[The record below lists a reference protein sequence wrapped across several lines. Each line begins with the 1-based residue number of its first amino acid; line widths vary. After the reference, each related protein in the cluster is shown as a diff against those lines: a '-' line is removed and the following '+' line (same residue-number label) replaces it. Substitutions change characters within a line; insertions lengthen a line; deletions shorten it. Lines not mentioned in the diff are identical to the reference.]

1 VWCNAAG
8 EMGARALL
16 YVSMPPTDTPAIA
29 ASPARLLAGVILLA
43 LVVALA
49 LLLAWRRA
57 RVAAV
62 NEPLA
67 RLRGFHIF
75 GPDDGE
81 EAVIHVPVLT
91 ARPVVRTRAVAPQ
104 ADTAPPLRGAASL
117 TGTAAVASR
126 SVQNQLQPIPAVL
139 WNTPA
144 TTVAA
149 AAVAAVVDAPE
160 SRRCATGPAARAEG
174 SGERG
179 PEQAETDVTLEGTA
193 APPAVP
199 RSRPRRPEPDP
210 SRPGDVPLGRDIL
223 LVEDD
228 ATIADMYA
236 MLLATKGY
244 VTRHARD
251 GLEGIAMVREELPS
265 LVLLDMMM
273 PRMDG
278 LQFLRA
284 LRDWPRTSDLP
295 VVILSNVSDRHLVEK
310 AMRLGAIE
318 YLVKAHT
325 RPQVLLGALPHWLRG
340 NRALTTLS

>member
-1 VWCNAAG
+1 
-8 EMGARALL
+8 
-16 YVSMPPTDTPAIA
+16 MPPTDTPAIA
-29 ASPARLLAGVILLA
+29 ASPARLLGGVVLLA

-62 NEPLA
+62 NQPLA

-81 EAVIHVPVLT
+81 ETVVHVPVLT
-91 ARPVVRTRAVAPQ
+91 GRPVMRARAALSHPRPIPEVLWTTPS
-104 ADTAPPLRGAASL
+104 APP
-117 TGTAAVASR
+117 GTPSAAVA
-126 SVQNQLQPIPAVL
+126 
-139 WNTPA
+139 TA
-144 TTVAA
+144 TRAMAT
-149 AAVAAVVDAPE
+149 AVAAVAPTPDDAP
-160 SRRCATGPAARAEG
+160 
-174 SGERG
+174 
-179 PEQAETDVTLEGTA
+179 TDVTLEGTA
-193 APPAVP
+193 AASSPP
-199 RSRPRRPEPDP
+199 RSRPRRPLPDP

-228 ATIADMYA
+228 AVIADMYV

-244 VTRHARD
+244 TTRHARD

-278 LQFLRA
+278 LQFLEA
-284 LRDWPRTSDLP
+284 LRGWPRTYDLP